1 MTDAKNA
8 SPDDAPNRRSR
19 NITEGV
25 ARAPNRSMYY
35 GMGYQESDF
44 GKPMIGVANGH
55 STITPCNS
63 GLQKLADAA
72 VIGLKAAGANAQL
85 FGTPTISDGMAMGT
99 EGMKYSLVSR
109 EVISDC
115 VETCVGGQWLDGV
128 MVIGGCDKNMPG
140 GMMGMLR
147 ANVPAIYIYGGTIKP
162 GHYKGQDL
170 NIVSVFEA
178 VGQFS
183 AGKMSE
189 EDFCQIEKRAIPGSG
204 SCGGMY
210 TANTMSSAFEALG
223 MSLPY
228 SSSMSNVEDEVVENT
243 KRAAD
248 YLVRAVK
255 ANLKPRDIVTKK
267 AIENA
272 VAVIMA
278 TGGSTNAVL
287 HFLAIA
293 HAAEVDWTIDDFER
307 MRKKIPVL
315 CDLKPSGR
323 FLAVDLHKAGGIP
336 AVMKQLLKAG
346 LLHGDCITITGKTVA
361 ENLADVPDLSPEQ
374 EVIRAVS
381 DPIYAEGHLAI
392 LKGNLSPEGCVA
404 KITGLKNPV
413 ITGPARVFDDEQSA
427 LAAIM
432 AGQIKAGDVMVL
444 RYLGPK
450 GGPGMPEMLAPTGA
464 LIGQGLGESVGL
476 ITDGRFSGGTWGM
489 VVGHVAPEAYE
500 GGTIALVHEGDS
512 ITIDAHQLLL
522 QLHVDDAELARR
534 KAAWTKPAPRYTRG
548 VLAKFAKSASS
559 ASSGAVLDKF
569 E

>member
-1 MTDAKNA
+1 MATNLSKI
-8 SPDDAPNRRSR
+8 NRRSA
-19 NITEGV
+19 NITEGKS
-25 ARAPNRSMYY
+25 RAPNRSMYY
-35 GMGYQESDF
+35 AMGYTEGDF
-44 GKPMIGVANGH
+44 TKPMIGVANGH

-72 VIGLKAAGANAQL
+72 IAGIEEGGGKAQV

-115 VETCVGGQWLDGV
+115 IETCVQGQWLDGV
-128 MVIGGCDKNMPG
+128 LVVGGCDKNMPG
-140 GMMGMLR
+140 GMMGILR
-147 ANVPAIYIYGGTIKP
+147 ANVPAIYVYGGTILP
-162 GHYKGQDL
+162 GRFQGKDL

-178 VGQFS
+178 VGQNS
-183 AGKMSE
+183 AGNLSDADLLE
-189 EDFCQIEKRAIPGSG
+189 IEKRAIPGTG

-228 SSSMSNVEDEVVENT
+228 SSTMANPHDEKENSA
-243 KRAAD
+243 KESAKVLIEAIKKD
-248 YLVRAVK
+248 I
-255 ANLKPRDIVTKK
+255 KPRDIVNRKSL
-267 AIENA
+267 ENA

-293 HAAEVDWTIDDFER
+293 HAAEVEWTIDDFER
-307 MRKKIPVL
+307 MRRKVPVI
-315 CDLKPSGR
+315 CDLKPSGQY
-323 FLAVDLHKAGGIP
+323 LAVDLHRAGGIP
-336 AVMKQLLKAG
+336 QVMKVLLNAG
-346 LLHGDCITITGKTVA
+346 LLHGECMTITGKTIA
-361 ENLADVPDLSPEQ
+361 ETLKDIPDTPPAGQ
-374 EVIRAVS
+374 TVIRTIDKAL
-381 DPIYAEGHLAI
+381 YKEGHLAI
-392 LKGNLSPEGCVA
+392 LKGNLSPEGAVA

-427 LAAIM
+427 LKAILD
-432 AGQIKAGDVMVL
+432 GKIVAGDVMVL

-464 LIGQGLGESVGL
+464 LIGAGLGESVGL

-489 VVGHVAPEAYE
+489 VVGHVAPEAQA
-500 GGTIALVHEGDS
+500 GGNIAFVREGDS

-522 QLHVDDAELARR
+522 QVNISDQELTQR
-534 KAAWTKPAPRYTRG
+534 KVGWTPPAPRYLRG
-548 VLAKFAKSASS
+548 VQAKFAFNASS
-559 ASSGAVLDKF
+559 ASLGAVLDKYSASDF
-569 E
+569 

>member
-1 MTDAKNA
+1 M
-8 SPDDAPNRRSR
+8 SINRRSK

-35 GMGYQESDF
+35 ALGYEASDF
-44 GKPMIGVANGH
+44 KKPMIGVANGH

-63 GLQKLADAA
+63 GLQRLADAA
-72 VIGLKAAGANAQL
+72 VEGIEAAGGNAQI

-115 VETCVGGQWLDGV
+115 IETCVGGQWMDGV
-128 MVIGGCDKNMPG
+128 LVVGGCDKNMPG

-147 ANVPAIYIYGGTIKP
+147 ANVPAIFVYGGTILP
-162 GHYKGQDL
+162 GRYKGEDL

-183 AGKMSE
+183 AGNMSE
-189 EDFCQIEKRAIPGSG
+189 EDFCQIERRAIPGSG

-210 TANTMSSAFEALG
+210 TANTMSSSFEALG
-223 MSLPY
+223 MSLPF
-228 SSSMSNVEDEVVENT
+228 SSTMANPHEEIAASAKQAATALVE
-243 KRAAD
+243 A
-248 YLVRAVK
+248 VRRD
-255 ANLKPRDIVTKK
+255 LKPRDIVTRKS
-267 AIENA
+267 IENA

-293 HAAEVDWTIDDFER
+293 HAAEVEWNIDDFER
-307 MRKKIPVL
+307 IRKRVPVL

-323 FLAVDLHKAGGIP
+323 YLAVDLHRAGGIP
-336 AVMKQLLKAG
+336 QVMKTLLAAG

-361 ENLADVPDLSPEQ
+361 ENLADIPDVPRADQ
-374 EVIRAVS
+374 DVIRTI
-381 DPIYAEGHLAI
+381 DNPMYAEGHLAI

-404 KITGLKNPV
+404 KITGLKNPA

-432 AGQIKAGDVMVL
+432 ARKIKAGDVMVL

-450 GGPGMPEMLAPTGA
+450 GAPGMPEMLAPTGA

-489 VVGHVAPEAYE
+489 VVGHVAPEAYV
-500 GGTIALVHEGDS
+500 GGLIALIHEGDS
-512 ITIDAHQLLL
+512 ITIDAHTLTLNL
-522 QLHVDDAELARR
+522 NVSDADIAARR
-534 KAAWTKPAPRYTRG
+534 AAWTPPAPRYTRG
-548 VLAKFAKSASS
+548 VLAKFARNASS

-569 E
+569 D

>member
-1 MTDAKNA
+1 M
-8 SPDDAPNRRSR
+8 SFNRRSK

-35 GMGYQESDF
+35 GLGYQETDF
-44 GKPMIGVANGH
+44 GKPMIGIANGH

-183 AGKMSE
+183 AGNMTE

-228 SSSMSNVEDEVVENT
+228 SSSMSNVEDEVVDNV
-243 KRAAD
+243 KKASAV
-248 YLVRAVK
+248 LVEAVK
-255 ANLKPRDIVTKK
+255 ADLKPRDIVTKK

-315 CDLKPSGR
+315 CNLKPSGKY
-323 FLAVDLHKAGGIP
+323 LAVDLHKAGGVP
-336 AVMKQLLKAG
+336 AVMKELLTAG

-361 ENLADVPDLSPEQ
+361 ENLADVPALSAEQ
-374 EVIRAVS
+374 DVIQPVA

-392 LKGNLSPEGCVA
+392 LRGNLSPEGCVA
-404 KITGLKNPV
+404 KITGLKTPV
-413 ITGPARVFDDEQSA
+413 MTGPARVFEDEQSA

-432 AGQIKAGDVMVL
+432 AKQIVAGDIMVL

-489 VVGHVAPEAYE
+489 VVGHVAPEAYA
-500 GGTIALVHEGDS
+500 GGVIALVQEGDS
-512 ITIDAHQLLL
+512 ITIDAHRLLL
-522 QLHVDDAELARR
+522 ELHVDAAELARR
-534 KAAWTKPAPRYTRG
+534 RAAWVKPVPRYTRG
-548 VLAKFAKSASS
+548 VLAKFAMAASS
-559 ASSGAVLDKF
+559 ASTGAVLDKF
-569 E
+569 EPSAG

>member
-1 MTDAKNA
+1 ME
-8 SPDDAPNRRSR
+8 SNRRSR
-19 NITEGV
+19 HITEGV

-35 GMGYQESDF
+35 AMGYQAEDF
-44 GKPMIGVANGH
+44 KKPMIGVANGH

-63 GLQKLADAA
+63 GLQRLADAA
-72 VIGLKAAGANAQL
+72 VLALKEAGANPQI

-109 EVISDC
+109 EVIADC
-115 VETCVGGQWLDGV
+115 IETCVGGQWMDGV
-128 MVIGGCDKNMPG
+128 LVIGGCDKNMPG

-147 ANVPAIYIYGGTIKP
+147 SNVPAIYVYGGTILP
-162 GHYKGQDL
+162 GRYKGQDL

-183 AGKMSE
+183 AGRMSE
-189 EDFCQIEKRAIPGSG
+189 EDFCEIERRAIPGSG

-228 SSSMSNVEDEVVENT
+228 SSTQANVHDDIVASTRQAAQALVE
-243 KRAAD
+243 
-248 YLVRAVK
+248 AVK
-255 ANLKPRDIVTKK
+255 KDLKPRDIVTKK

-293 HAAEVDWTIDDFER
+293 HAAQVDWTIDDFER
-307 MRKKIPVL
+307 VRKKVPVL

-323 FLAVDLHKAGGIP
+323 FLAVDLHRAGGIP
-336 AVMKQLLKAG
+336 QVMKTLLQAG
-346 LLHGDCITITGKTVA
+346 LLHGDCMTITGRTVA
-361 ENLADVPDLSPEQ
+361 ENLADIPAVPSADQ
-374 EVIRAVS
+374 EVIR
-381 DPIYAEGHLAI
+381 PIDRPMYDHGHLAI

-432 AGQIKAGDVMVL
+432 ANRIKAGDVMVL

-450 GGPGMPEMLAPTGA
+450 GSPGMPEMLAPTGA

-489 VVGHVAPEAYE
+489 VVGHVAPEAAA
-500 GGTIALVHEGDS
+500 GGLIALVQEGDLV
-512 ITIDAHQLLL
+512 TIDAHKLLL
-522 QLHVDDAELARR
+522 QLHVDDAEIARR
-534 KAAWTKPAPRYTRG
+534 RTAWQAPQPRYTRG
-548 VLAKFAKSASS
+548 VLAKFAKLASS
-559 ASSGAVLDKF
+559 ASTGAVLDRF